1 MRHNIRPGNR
11 NRPSVRSRFTDVW
24 RPLLGWLLCLIPA
37 LAMAQDEPL
46 RVAFKGE
53 LLSLN
58 RAQAIS
64 REPLPADLQAPLGSV
79 WKLFVYA
86 WLVDTG
92 AREPAYEC
100 RGQSKEEVYCCTSG
114 GKIERDQ
121 ALVKSCGL
129 YFEPARLGIKDA
141 DWRVYWQARQAPEW
155 LLDLPS
161 LQPATRVSVA
171 ALLKVLAVMPAQD
184 QARRVL
190 LDVVLNAADGNVA
203 GELGSRLRVKT
214 WSWLG
219 DQDAAS
225 RQGGFAGWTADAEPI
240 WAGGRGTSQ
249 RVLRDYAPALASVI
263 PVEWPA
269 DADRCVEVGLFSR
282 YPLRRVL
289 SGESVV
295 AAGVLRG
302 AYRVEF
308 MNGNALDIHSDG
320 ELFLLNDTLVARVDR
335 EEYVARVLQREAS
348 AEPVEAAKALAV
360 AIRTYLLQN
369 ATRHGDCLSIDDSS
383 SRQRVAPRPASAE
396 SRNIAAW
403 TSDLVLAGSTVTYH
417 SDQPGPD
424 KLSWQQAVEQAS
436 AGQRYDAILLHA
448 YPRASLSRWDNPVAS
463 CEALPAAQ
471 DWLKT
476 QRRTWRP
483 RLESETGYN
492 EVSSFAVCRLAFGR
506 PYVDRERQRIYVR
519 GVLSLQDRLDLT
531 HEYLHL
537 AFEAHPNGQ
546 DETYIEGLARHLLLE

>member
-1 MRHNIRPGNR
+1 M
-11 NRPSVRSRFTDVW
+11 S
-24 RPLLGWLLCLIPA
+24 RPLLWLLICMFPA
-37 LAMAQDEPL
+37 LATAQDEPL
-46 RVAFKGE
+46 RVAYKDE
-53 LLSLN
+53 LLSL
-58 RAQAIS
+58 S
-64 REPLPADLQAPLGSV
+64 RTQLIAREALPSSLDTPLGSL

-100 RGQSKEEVYCCTSG
+100 RGQSKDEVYCCAAG
-114 GKIERDQ
+114 GRIERDQ

-129 YFEPARLGIKDA
+129 YFEPARLGIATA
-141 DWRVYWQARQAPEW
+141 DWRNYWQARQAPSW

-161 LQPATRVSVA
+161 VQPAQRVSVVE
-171 ALLKVLAVMPAQD
+171 LLKVLASLPAQD

-190 LDVVLNAADGNVA
+190 LDVVLNAADGNVV
-203 GELGSRLRVKT
+203 GELGGRLRVKT

-219 DQDAAS
+219 DQDPQS
-225 RQGGFAGWTADAEPI
+225 RQGGFAGWTADGSPV

-249 RVLRDYAPALASVI
+249 MVLRHYGQALTTALPAV
-263 PVEWPA
+263 WPA
-269 DADRCVEVGLFSR
+269 EAGRCVEVDLFSR
-282 YPLRRVL
+282 YPVTRVL
-289 SGESVV
+289 TGERVVTSGPLQ
-295 AAGVLRG
+295 GD
-302 AYRVEF
+302 YRVEF
-308 MNGNALDIHSDG
+308 ANGNALDIHSDG
-320 ELFLLNDTLVARVDR
+320 ELFLLNDKLVARLDR
-335 EEYVARVLQREAS
+335 EEYVARVLEREAKP
-348 AEPVEAAKALAV
+348 EPAEAAKALAV

-369 ATRHGDCLSIDDSS
+369 ATRNGDCLSIDDSS
-383 SRQRVAPRPASAE
+383 NRQRVAPRPASAE

-403 TSDLVLAGSTVTYH
+403 TADLVLAGSTVTYH

-424 KLSWQQAVEQAS
+424 KLAWQQAVEQAN

-471 DWLKT
+471 DWLQK
-476 QRRTWRP
+476 QRRSWRP
-483 RLESETGYN
+483 KLESEAGYN
-492 EVSSFAVCRLAFGR
+492 EVSTFAVCKLAFGR
-506 PYVDRERQRIYVR
+506 PFVDRERQRIYVR
-519 GVLSLQDRLDLT
+519 GVLTLQDRLDLT

>member
-1 MRHNIRPGNR
+1 M
-11 NRPSVRSRFTDVW
+11 S
-24 RPLLGWLLCLIPA
+24 RPLLWLLMCVIPA
-37 LAMAQDEPL
+37 LATAQDEPL
-46 RVAFKGE
+46 RVAYKGE

-58 RAQAIS
+58 QTQLIA
-64 REPLPADLQAPLGSV
+64 REPLPPTLDTPLGSL

-100 RGQSKEEVYCCTSG
+100 RGQSKEEVYCCSAG

-129 YFEPARLGIKDA
+129 YFEPARLGISSA
-141 DWRVYWQARQAPEW
+141 DWRTYWQARQAPSW

-161 LQPATRVSVA
+161 VQPATRVSVA
-171 ALLKVLAVMPAQD
+171 ELLGVLSVLPAQEPM
-184 QARRVL
+184 RRVL
-190 LDVVLNAADGNVA
+190 LDVVLNAADGNVV
-203 GELGSRLRVKT
+203 GELGGRLRVKT

-219 DQDAAS
+219 DQDPQS
-225 RQGGFAGWTADAEPI
+225 RQGGFAGWTADGSPI

-249 RVLRDYAPALASVI
+249 MVLRHYGAALATVLPSS
-263 PVEWPA
+263 WPA
-269 DADRCVEVGLFSR
+269 EAGRCVEVGLFSR
-282 YPLRRVL
+282 YPVSRVL
-289 SGESVV
+289 SGARV
-295 AAGVLRG
+295 AGSGPLQG
-302 AYRVEF
+302 DYRVEF
-308 MNGNALDIHSDG
+308 VNGNALDIHSGG
-320 ELFLLNDTLVARVDR
+320 ELFLLNDKLVARLDR
-335 EEYVARVLQREAS
+335 EEYVARVLEREAKP
-348 AEPVEAAKALAV
+348 EPAEAAKALAV

-383 SRQRVAPRPASAE
+383 NRQRVAPRPASAE

-403 TSDLVLAGSTVTYH
+403 TADLVLAGSTVTYH

-424 KLSWQQAVEQAS
+424 KLAWQQAVEQAN

-471 DWLKT
+471 DWLQK
-476 QRRTWRP
+476 QRRGWRP
-483 RLESETGYN
+483 TLESETGYN
-492 EVSSFAVCRLAFGR
+492 EVSTFAVCKLAFGR
-506 PYVDRERQRIYVR
+506 PFVDRERQRIYVR
-519 GVLSLQDRLDLT
+519 GVLTLQDRLDLT

>member
-1 MRHNIRPGNR
+1 MR
-11 NRPSVRSRFTDVW
+11 
-24 RPLLGWLLCLIPA
+24 RPLLWLLMSVMPA
-37 LAMAQDEPL
+37 LATAQDEPL
-46 RVAFKGE
+46 RVAYQGE
-53 LLSLN
+53 LLSLS
-58 RAQAIS
+58 QTQLIK
-64 REPLPADLQAPLGSV
+64 REPLPASLDAPLGSL

-100 RGQSKEEVYCCTSG
+100 RGQSREEVYCCSAG

-129 YFEPARLGIKDA
+129 YFEPARLGIA
-141 DWRVYWQARQAPEW
+141 ATDWRAYWQARQAPSW
-155 LLDLPS
+155 LLDLPAV
-161 LQPATRVSVA
+161 QPATRVSVA
-171 ALLKVLAVMPAQD
+171 ELLSVLALLPAQE
-184 QARRVL
+184 QMRRVL
-190 LDVVLNAADGNVA
+190 LDVVLNAADGNVV
-203 GELGSRLRVKT
+203 GELGGRLRVKT

-219 DQDAAS
+219 DQDAQS
-225 RQGGFAGWTADAEPI
+225 RQGGFAGWSADGAPI

-249 RVLRDYAPALASVI
+249 MVLRHYGQALASVLPTAW
-263 PVEWPA
+263 PV
-269 DADRCVEVGLFSR
+269 DAGRCVQVGLFSKYPVSKVLAGDR
-282 YPLRRVL
+282 VATSGPLR
-289 SGESVV
+289 GD
-295 AAGVLRG
+295 
-302 AYRVEF
+302 YRVEF
-308 MNGNALDIHSDG
+308 ANGNALDIHSDG
-320 ELFLLNDTLVARVDR
+320 ELFLLNDKLVARLDR
-335 EEYVARVLQREAS
+335 EEYVARVLEREAKPQP
-348 AEPVEAAKALAV
+348 AEAAKALAV

-369 ATRHGDCLSIDDSS
+369 ATRNGDCLSIDDSS
-383 SRQRVAPRPASAE
+383 NRQRVAPRPASAE

-403 TSDLVLAGSTVTYH
+403 TADLVLAGSTVTYH

-424 KLSWQQAVEQAS
+424 KLAWQQAVEQAH

-471 DWLKT
+471 DWLQK
-476 QRRTWRP
+476 QRRGWRP

-492 EVSSFAVCRLAFGR
+492 EVSTFAVCKLAFGR
-506 PYVDRERQRIYVR
+506 PFVDRERQRIYVR
-519 GVLSLQDRLDLT
+519 GVLTLQDRLDLT

>member
-1 MRHNIRPGNR
+1 MR
-11 NRPSVRSRFTDVW
+11 
-24 RPLLGWLLCLIPA
+24 RPLLWLLMCVMPA
-37 LAMAQDEPL
+37 LATAQDEPL
-46 RVAFKGE
+46 RVAYQGE
-53 LLSLN
+53 LLSLS
-58 RAQAIS
+58 QTQLIK
-64 REPLPADLQAPLGSV
+64 REPLPASLDAPLGSL

-100 RGQSKEEVYCCTSG
+100 RGQSREEVYCCSAG

-129 YFEPARLGIKDA
+129 YFEPARLGIA
-141 DWRVYWQARQAPEW
+141 ATDWRAYWQARQAPSW
-155 LLDLPS
+155 LLDLPAV
-161 LQPATRVSVA
+161 QPATRVSVA
-171 ALLKVLAVMPAQD
+171 ELLSVLALLPAQE
-184 QARRVL
+184 QMRRVL
-190 LDVVLNAADGNVA
+190 LDVVLNAADGNVV
-203 GELGSRLRVKT
+203 GELGGRLRVKT

-219 DQDAAS
+219 DQDAQS
-225 RQGGFAGWTADAEPI
+225 RQGGFAGWSADGAPI

-249 RVLRDYAPALASVI
+249 MVLRHYGQALASVLPTAW
-263 PVEWPA
+263 PV
-269 DADRCVEVGLFSR
+269 DAGRCVEVRLFSK
-282 YPLRRVL
+282 YPVSKVL
-289 SGESVV
+289 SGDRV
-295 AAGVLRG
+295 APSGPLRG
-302 AYRVEF
+302 DYRVEF
-308 MNGNALDIHSDG
+308 ANGNALDIHSDG
-320 ELFLLNDTLVARVDR
+320 ELFLLNDKLVARLDR
-335 EEYVARVLQREAS
+335 EEYVARVLEREAKPQP
-348 AEPVEAAKALAV
+348 AEAAKALAV

-369 ATRHGDCLSIDDSS
+369 ATRNGDCLSIDDSS
-383 SRQRVAPRPASAE
+383 NRQRVAPRPASAE

-403 TSDLVLAGSTVTYH
+403 TADLVLAGSTVTYH

-424 KLSWQQAVEQAS
+424 KLAWQQAVEQAN

-471 DWLKT
+471 DWLQK
-476 QRRTWRP
+476 QRRGWRP

-492 EVSSFAVCRLAFGR
+492 EVSTFAVCKLAFGR
-506 PYVDRERQRIYVR
+506 PFVDRERQRIYVR
-519 GVLSLQDRLDLT
+519 GVLTLQDRLDLT

>member
-1 MRHNIRPGNR
+1 M
-11 NRPSVRSRFTDVW
+11 T
-24 RPLLGWLLCLIPA
+24 RPLLWLLMCVMPA
-37 LAMAQDEPL
+37 LATAQDELL
-46 RVAFKGE
+46 RVAYKGE

-58 RAQAIS
+58 QTQLIA
-64 REPLPADLQAPLGSV
+64 REPLPTSLDTPLGSL

-100 RGQSKEEVYCCTSG
+100 RGQSKEEVYCCSAG
-114 GKIERDQ
+114 GRIERDQ

-129 YFEPARLGIKDA
+129 YFEPARLGISSA
-141 DWRVYWQARQAPEW
+141 DWRTYWQARRAPSW

-161 LQPATRVSVA
+161 VQPAQRVSVA
-171 ALLKVLAVMPAQD
+171 ELLKVLASLPAQD

-190 LDVVLNAADGNVA
+190 LDVVLNAADGNVV
-203 GELGSRLRVKT
+203 GELGGRLRVKT

-219 DQDAAS
+219 DQDPQS
-225 RQGGFAGWTADAEPI
+225 RQGGFAGWTADGSPV

-249 RVLRDYAPALASVI
+249 MVLRHYGQALATVL
-263 PVEWPA
+263 PAAWPA
-269 DADRCVEVGLFSR
+269 ETGRCVEVSLFSK
-282 YPLRRVL
+282 YPVSKVSAGDRVAT
-289 SGESVV
+289 SGPLQ
-295 AAGVLRG
+295 GD
-302 AYRVEF
+302 YRVEF
-308 MNGNALDIHSDG
+308 ANGNALDIHSDG
-320 ELFLLNDTLVARVDR
+320 ELFLLNDKLVARLDR
-335 EEYVARVLQREAS
+335 EEYVARVLEREAKP
-348 AEPVEAAKALAV
+348 EPAEAAKALAV

-369 ATRHGDCLSIDDSS
+369 ATRNGDCLSIDDSS
-383 SRQRVAPRPASAE
+383 NRQRVAPRPASAE

-403 TSDLVLAGSTVTYH
+403 TADLVLAGSTVTYH

-424 KLSWQQAVEQAS
+424 KLAWQQAVEQAN

-471 DWLKT
+471 DWLQK
-476 QRRTWRP
+476 QRRGWRP
-483 RLESETGYN
+483 KLESETGYN
-492 EVSSFAVCRLAFGR
+492 EVSTFAVCKLAFGR
-506 PYVDRERQRIYVR
+506 PFVDRERQRIYVR
-519 GVLSLQDRLDLT
+519 GVLTLQDRLDLT

>member
-1 MRHNIRPGNR
+1 MIRPL
-11 NRPSVRSRFTDVW
+11 V
-24 RPLLGWLLCLIPA
+24 WLLICVIPA
-37 LAMAQDEPL
+37 LATAQDEPL
-46 RVAFKGE
+46 RVAYKGE

-58 RAQAIS
+58 TTQLTA
-64 REPLPADLQAPLGSV
+64 REPLPSSLDTPLGSL
-79 WKLFVYA
+79 WKVFVYA

-100 RGQSKEEVYCCTSG
+100 RGQSKEEVYCCTAG

-129 YFEPARLGIKDA
+129 YFEPARLGITAGEWKT
-141 DWRVYWQARQAPEW
+141 YWQARQAPSW

-161 LQPATRVSVA
+161 VQPATRVSVA
-171 ALLKVLAVMPAQD
+171 DLLKVLSWLPAQE
-184 QARRVL
+184 QMRRVL
-190 LDVVLNAADGNVA
+190 LDVVLNAADGNVV
-203 GELGSRLRVKT
+203 GELGGRLRVKT

-219 DQDAAS
+219 DQDPQS
-225 RQGGFAGWTADAEPI
+225 RQGGFAGWTADGSPI

-249 RVLRDYAPALASVI
+249 MVLRHYGAALATVLPAS
-263 PVEWPA
+263 WPA
-269 DADRCVEVGLFSR
+269 EAGRCVEVGLFSR
-282 YPLRRVL
+282 YPVSRVL
-289 SGESVV
+289 AGDRVVNSGPLQ
-295 AAGVLRG
+295 GD
-302 AYRVEF
+302 YRVEF
-308 MNGNALDIHSDG
+308 ANGNVLDIHSDG
-320 ELFLLNDTLVARVDR
+320 ELFLLNDKLVARLDR
-335 EEYVARVLQREAS
+335 EEYVARVLEREAKP
-348 AEPVEAAKALAV
+348 EPAEAAKALAV

-369 ATRHGDCLSIDDSS
+369 ATRNGECLSIDDSS
-383 SRQRVAPRPASAE
+383 TRQRVAPRPASAE

-403 TSDLVLAGSTVTYH
+403 TADMVLAGSTVTYH

-424 KLSWQQAVEQAS
+424 KLAWQQAVEQAN

-471 DWLKT
+471 DWLQK
-476 QRRTWRP
+476 QRRGWRP

-492 EVSSFAVCRLAFGR
+492 EVSTFAVCKLAFGR
-506 PYVDRERQRIYVR
+506 PFVDRERQRIYVR

>member
-1 MRHNIRPGNR
+1 MN
-11 NRPSVRSRFTDVW
+11 
-24 RPLLGWLLCLIPA
+24 RPLLWLLMCVIPA
-37 LAMAQDEPL
+37 LATAQDEPL
-46 RVAFKGE
+46 RVAYKGE

-58 RAQAIS
+58 QTQLIARD
-64 REPLPADLQAPLGSV
+64 PLPQTLDTPLGSL

-100 RGQSKEEVYCCTSG
+100 RGQSKEEVYCCSAG
-114 GKIERDQ
+114 GRIERDQ

-129 YFEPARLGIKDA
+129 YFEPARLGIA
-141 DWRVYWQARQAPEW
+141 AAEWRTYWQARQAPSW
-155 LLDLPS
+155 LLDLP
-161 LQPATRVSVA
+161 LVQPAQRVSVVE
-171 ALLKVLAVMPAQD
+171 LLKVLASLPAQD

-190 LDVVLNAADGNVA
+190 LDVVLNAADGNVV
-203 GELGSRLRVKT
+203 GELGGRLRVKT

-219 DQDAAS
+219 DQDPQS
-225 RQGGFAGWTADAEPI
+225 RQGGFAGWIADGSPL

-249 RVLRDYAPALASVI
+249 MVLRHYGQALATVL
-263 PVEWPA
+263 PAAWPA
-269 DADRCVEVGLFSR
+269 EPGRCVEVGLFSR
-282 YPLRRVL
+282 YPVTRVL
-289 SGESVV
+289 TGERVVTSGPLQ
-295 AAGVLRG
+295 GD
-302 AYRVEF
+302 YRVEF
-308 MNGNALDIHSDG
+308 ANGNALDIHSDG
-320 ELFLLNDTLVARVDR
+320 ELFLLNDKLIARLDR
-335 EEYVARVLQREAS
+335 EEYVARVLEREAKP
-348 AEPVEAAKALAV
+348 EPTEAAKALAV

-369 ATRHGDCLSIDDSS
+369 ATRNGDCLSIDDSS
-383 SRQRVAPRPASAE
+383 NRQRVAPRPASAE

-403 TSDLVLAGSTVTYH
+403 TADLVLAGSTVTYH

-424 KLSWQQAVEQAS
+424 KLAWQQAVEQAN

-471 DWLKT
+471 DWLQK
-476 QRRTWRP
+476 QRRGWRP
-483 RLESETGYN
+483 KLESETGYN
-492 EVSSFAVCRLAFGR
+492 EVSTFAVCKLAFGR
-506 PYVDRERQRIYVR
+506 PFVDRERQRIYVR
-519 GVLSLQDRLDLT
+519 GVLTLQDRLDLT

>member
-1 MRHNIRPGNR
+1 M
-11 NRPSVRSRFTDVW
+11 T
-24 RPLLGWLLCLIPA
+24 RPLVWLLMCVIPA
-37 LAMAQDEPL
+37 LATAQDEPL
-46 RVAFKGE
+46 RVAYKGE

-58 RAQAIS
+58 TSQLTA
-64 REPLPADLQAPLGSV
+64 REPMPSSLDTPLGSL

-100 RGQSKEEVYCCTSG
+100 RGQSKEEVYCCSAG

-129 YFEPARLGIKDA
+129 YFEPARLGITA
-141 DWRVYWQARQAPEW
+141 GDWKVYWQARRAPSW

-161 LQPATRVSVA
+161 VQPATRVSVA
-171 ALLKVLAVMPAQD
+171 DLLKVLALLPAQE
-184 QARRVL
+184 QMRRVL
-190 LDVVLNAADGNVA
+190 LDVVLNAADGNVV
-203 GELGSRLRVKT
+203 GELGGRLRVKT

-219 DQDAAS
+219 DQDPQS
-225 RQGGFAGWTADAEPI
+225 RQGGFAGWTADGSPI

-249 RVLRDYAPALASVI
+249 MVLRHYGAALATVLPAS
-263 PVEWPA
+263 WPA
-269 DADRCVEVGLFSR
+269 EAGRCVEVGLFSR
-282 YPLRRVL
+282 YPVSRVL
-289 SGESVV
+289 AGNQAVTSGPLQ
-295 AAGVLRG
+295 GD
-302 AYRVEF
+302 YRVEF
-308 MNGNALDIHSDG
+308 ANGNALDIHSDG
-320 ELFLLNDTLVARVDR
+320 ELFLLNDKLVARLDR
-335 EEYVARVLQREAS
+335 EEYVARVLEREAKP
-348 AEPVEAAKALAV
+348 EPPEAAKALAV

-369 ATRHGDCLSIDDSS
+369 ATRNGECLSIDDSS
-383 SRQRVAPRPASAE
+383 TRQRVAPRPASAE

-403 TSDLVLAGSTVTYH
+403 TADLVLAGSTVTYH

-424 KLSWQQAVEQAS
+424 KLAWQQAVEQAN

-448 YPRASLSRWDNPVAS
+448 YHRASLSRWDNPVAS

-471 DWLKT
+471 DWLQK
-476 QRRTWRP
+476 QRRGWRP

-492 EVSSFAVCRLAFGR
+492 EVSTFAVCKLAFGR
-506 PYVDRERQRIYVR
+506 PFVDRERQRIYVR

>member
-1 MRHNIRPGNR
+1 M
-11 NRPSVRSRFTDVW
+11 T
-24 RPLLGWLLCLIPA
+24 RPLLWLLLWMIPA
-37 LAMAQDEPL
+37 LATAQDEPL
-46 RVAFKGE
+46 RVAYKGE
-53 LLSLN
+53 LLSLSTTQLI
-58 RAQAIS
+58 A
-64 REPLPADLQAPLGSV
+64 REPLPSTLDAPLGSL

-100 RGQSKEEVYCCTSG
+100 RGQSKEEVYCCSAG

-129 YFEPARLGIKDA
+129 YFEPARLGISSG
-141 DWRVYWQARQAPEW
+141 DWRTYWQARKAPLW

-161 LQPATRVSVA
+161 VQPATRVSVSELLSVL
-171 ALLKVLAVMPAQD
+171 ALLPAQE
-184 QARRVL
+184 QMRRVL
-190 LDVVLNAADGNVA
+190 LDVVLNAADGNVV
-203 GELGSRLRVKT
+203 GELGARLRVKT

-219 DQDAAS
+219 DHDRQS
-225 RQGGFAGWTADAEPI
+225 RQGGFAGWTADGSPV

-249 RVLRDYAPALASVI
+249 MVLRHYGAALATVL
-263 PVEWPA
+263 PVAWPA
-269 DADRCVEVGLFSR
+269 EARRCVEVGLFSR
-282 YPLRRVL
+282 YPVVRVL
-289 SGESVV
+289 AGERVVTSGPLQ
-295 AAGVLRG
+295 GD
-302 AYRVEF
+302 YRVDF
-308 MNGNALDIHSDG
+308 ANGNALDIHSDG
-320 ELFLLNDTLVARVDR
+320 ELFLLNDKLVARLDR
-335 EEYVARVLQREAS
+335 EEYVARVLDREAKP
-348 AEPVEAAKALAV
+348 EPGEAAKALAV

-383 SRQRVAPRPASAE
+383 NRQRVAPRPASAQ

-403 TSDLVLAGSTVTYH
+403 TADLVLAGSTVTYH

-424 KLSWQQAVEQAS
+424 KLAWQQAVEQAN

-471 DWLKT
+471 DWLQK
-476 QRRTWRP
+476 QRRGWRQK
-483 RLESETGYN
+483 LESETGYN
-492 EVSSFAVCRLAFGR
+492 EVSTFAVCKLAFGR
-506 PYVDRERQRIYVR
+506 PFVDRERQRIYVR
-519 GVLSLQDRLDLT
+519 GVLTLQDRLDLT

>member
-1 MRHNIRPGNR
+1 MTRRL
-11 NRPSVRSRFTDVW
+11 VW
-24 RPLLGWLLCLIPA
+24 WLLCLLPA
-37 LAMAQDEPL
+37 LATAQDEPL
-46 RVAFKGE
+46 RLGFNGE

-58 RAQAIS
+58 RTQLIS
-64 REPLPADLQAPLGSV
+64 REPLPADLQTPLGSL

-92 AREPAYEC
+92 ADEPAYAC
-100 RGQSKEEVYCCTSG
+100 RGQSKEEVYCCTAG
-114 GKIERDQ
+114 GKISRDQ

-129 YFEPARLGIKDA
+129 YFEPARLGINAA
-141 DWRVYWQARQAPEW
+141 DWRTYWQSRQAPEW
-155 LLDLPS
+155 LLSLPS

-171 ALLKVLAVMPAQD
+171 ELLKVLALMPAQD

-190 LDVVLNAADGNVA
+190 LDVVLSAADGNVV
-203 GELGSRLRVKT
+203 GELGGRLRVKT

-219 DQDAAS
+219 DQDPAS
-225 RQGGFAGWTADAEPI
+225 RQGGFAGWLADGTPI

-249 RVLRDYAPALASVI
+249 MVLRHYGEALAAVL
-263 PVEWPA
+263 PVAWPL
-269 DADRCVEVGLFSR
+269 DAGRCVEVGLFSR
-282 YPLRRVL
+282 YPIGRVFAGDRVV
-289 SGESVV
+289 SG
-295 AAGVLRG
+295 GPLQG
-302 AYRVEF
+302 DYRVEF
-308 MNGNALDIHSDG
+308 ANGNQLDIHSDG
-320 ELFLLNDTLVARVDR
+320 ELFLLGDKLVARLDR
-335 EEYVARVLQREAS
+335 EEYVARVLQREAKS
-348 AEPVEAAKALAV
+348 EPAEAAKALAI

-369 ATRHGDCLSIDDSS
+369 ATRNGDCLSIDDSS
-383 SRQRVAPRPASAE
+383 SRQRVAPRPATTQ

-424 KLSWQQAVEQAS
+424 KLSWQQAVEQAN

-471 DWLKT
+471 DWLQK
-476 QRRTWRP
+476 QRRGWRA
-483 RLESETGYN
+483 RLEGEVGYN
-492 EVSSFAVCRLAFGR
+492 EISSFAVCRLAFGR

-546 DETYIEGLARHLLLE
+546 DENYIEGLARHLLLE